1 MQMLLEAMLESPHL
15 LQSKSYLKILG
26 LPYYLENTNN
36 PITSELV
43 EGVIKKSY
51 IFNNITFVSK
61 P

>member
-1 MQMLLEAMLESPHL
+1 MQMLLEAILESPHL

-26 LPYYLENTNN
+26 LPYYLKNTNN

-51 IFNNITFVSK
+51 IFNNI
-61 P
+61 